1 MLDMCEWD
9 AYVCGL
15 VCVGVRHMLP
25 SRDLK
30 LYLRFLFLQGVPKKV
45 LKLNVNISEMGEAFD
60 KIFET

>member
-45 LKLNVNISEMGEAFD
+45 
-60 KIFET
+60 